1 MAVRH
6 RLTGHEFDAL
16 RPLLTS
22 ISQERIEAARSAMV
36 DGSTLQS
43 IATRYGW
50 TKPAVSKCVAVVW
63 AQHEKFTA
71 ARAKAAEMISVV
83 ASTLPINDLD
93 EAIAESGY
101 FSEIAPKRF
110 LTAWKEAVSLAGP
123 SYFRQPIDGEIEAA
137 ESKDELA
144 PDYEVIKHAL
154 GAISSTDGLFLAALY
169 SFYDPDKGSV
179 MLNQCGMNGLSDLG
193 RLDLARRRVIAEL
206 IVNYSGW

>member
-36 DGSTLQS
+36 DGATLQS
-43 IATRYGW
+43 IASRYGW

-63 AQHEKFTA
+63 AKHEKFTA
-71 ARAKAAEMISVV
+71 ARAKAAEMISVA
-83 ASTLPINDLD
+83 ASTLPMNDFH

-123 SYFRQPIDGEIEAA
+123 SYFRKPIGGEIEAA
-137 ESKDELA
+137 ETKDELE
-144 PDYEVIKHAL
+144 PDYEVIKRAL

-169 SFYDPDKGSV
+169 SFYDSEEGSA
-179 MLNQCGMNGLSDLG
+179 MLKQCGANGLADLG
-193 RLDLARRRVIAEL
+193 RLDLPRRRVIAEL
-206 IVNYSGW
+206 IVNYCGW